1 MTNIIKWKL
10 DVFVTDG
17 PSISLADQLSAEAY
31 DKISATIPKE
41 GKNTLVSIQPVDK
54 GQVGLLIIRSM
65 STPEKDKPITYLL
78 QETQPND
85 LNAVD
90 MKDAT
95 ILESPHVLVGASLVN
110 VLDAAPKFAVFKNA
124 GTKDVE
130 VEILVARNAVKAPSP

>member
-1 MTNIIKWKL
+1 MTNVIKWKL

-31 DKISATIPKE
+31 DKISATIPKG
-41 GKNTLVSIQPVDK
+41 GKNTLVSIQPADK
-54 GQVGLLIIRSM
+54 GQVGLLVIRSM
-65 STPEKDKPITYLL
+65 SPEKDKPITYLL
-78 QETQPND
+78 QENQPND

-90 MKDAT
+90 MTNAT
-95 ILESPHVLVGASLVN
+95 ILEGPHVLVGASLVN